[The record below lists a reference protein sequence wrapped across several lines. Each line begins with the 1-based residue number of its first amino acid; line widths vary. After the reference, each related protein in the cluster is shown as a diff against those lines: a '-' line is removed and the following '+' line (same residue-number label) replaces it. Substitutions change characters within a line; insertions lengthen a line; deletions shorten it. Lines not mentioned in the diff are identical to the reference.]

1 MWSCHIHTA
10 PRRTAYTA
18 VGARL
23 SPPGGRARSKRSAV
37 GRCGNIG
44 PMSDTSSPHAERF
57 ERLYREHR
65 ERVFATCLRLAGDR
79 VRAQEWMQDAFV
91 RIWEQ
96 LDTLDE
102 NDDVGGWVYTVTVR
116 TVLNVRR
123 SDRRR
128 LRRVALTDDLDGALP
143 EGAVG
148 DVSPHATPT
157 PLRRIAI
164 ERALE
169 TLRGRARQVFV
180 LHDVEGH
187 ATDEVAE
194 LLRMAPSTVR
204 VQLARARARMREALA
219 S

>member
-1 MWSCHIHTA
+1 MPDA
-10 PRRTAYTA
+10 P
-18 VGARL
+18 
-23 SPPGGRARSKRSAV
+23 SP
-37 GRCGNIG
+37 N
-44 PMSDTSSPHAERF
+44 AERF

-65 ERVFATCLRLAGDR
+65 ARVFATCLRLAGDR

-96 LDTLDE
+96 MDALDDA
-102 NDDVGGWVYTVTVR
+102 DDVGGWVYTVTVR
-116 TVLNVRR
+116 TVLNARR

-128 LRRVALTDDLDGALP
+128 LSRVALADDLGGALP
-143 EGAVG
+143 ERAAG
-148 DVSPHATPT
+148 DASPLATPA
-157 PLRRIAI
+157 PMRRIAI
-164 ERALE
+164 ERAME

-187 ATDEVAE
+187 PTEEVAE

>member
-1 MWSCHIHTA
+1 
-10 PRRTAYTA
+10 
-18 VGARL
+18 
-23 SPPGGRARSKRSAV
+23 
-37 GRCGNIG
+37 
-44 PMSDTSSPHAERF
+44 MSDAPSPHAERF

-96 LDTLDE
+96 MDALDDAA
-102 NDDVGGWVYTVTVR
+102 DAGGWVYTVTVR
-116 TVLNVRR
+116 TVLNARR

-128 LRRVALTDDLDGALP
+128 LSRVALADDLGGTLP
-143 EGAVG
+143 ERAAGAA
-148 DVSPHATPT
+148 SPLETPA
-157 PLRRIAI
+157 PMRRIAI
-164 ERALE
+164 ERAME
-169 TLRGRARQVFV
+169 TLSGRARQVFV

-187 ATDEVAE
+187 PTEEVAE

>member
-1 MWSCHIHTA
+1 MPDA
-10 PRRTAYTA
+10 P
-18 VGARL
+18 
-23 SPPGGRARSKRSAV
+23 SPQ
-37 GRCGNIG
+37 
-44 PMSDTSSPHAERF
+44 AERF

-96 LDTLDE
+96 MDALDDS
-102 NDDVGGWVYTVTVR
+102 DDAGGWVYTVTVR
-116 TVLNVRR
+116 TVLNARR

-128 LRRVALTDDLDGALP
+128 LSRVALADDLGGALP
-143 EGAVG
+143 ERAAG
-148 DVSPHATPT
+148 DASPLATPA
-157 PLRRIAI
+157 PMRRIAI
-164 ERALE
+164 ERAME

-187 ATDEVAE
+187 PTEEVAE
-194 LLRMAPSTVR
+194 LLHMAPSTVR

>member
-1 MWSCHIHTA
+1 MSDS
-10 PRRTAYTA
+10 P
-18 VGARL
+18 
-23 SPPGGRARSKRSAV
+23 SPP
-37 GRCGNIG
+37 
-44 PMSDTSSPHAERF
+44 AERF

-96 LDTLDE
+96 MDALDDA
-102 NDDVGGWVYTVTVR
+102 DDAGGWVYTVTVR
-116 TVLNVRR
+116 TVLNARR

-128 LRRVALTDDLDGALP
+128 LSRVALADDLGGTLP
-143 EGAVG
+143 ERAAG
-148 DVSPHATPT
+148 DASPLATPA
-157 PLRRIAI
+157 PMRRIAI
-164 ERALE
+164 ERAMG
-169 TLRGRARQVFV
+169 TLSGRARQVFV

-187 ATDEVAE
+187 PTDEVAD